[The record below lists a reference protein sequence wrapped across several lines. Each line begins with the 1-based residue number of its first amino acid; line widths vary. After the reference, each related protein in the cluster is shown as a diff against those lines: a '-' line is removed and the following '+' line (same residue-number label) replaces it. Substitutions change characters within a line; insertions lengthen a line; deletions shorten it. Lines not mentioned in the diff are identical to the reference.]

1 MLSFTV
7 EADAK
12 KKKNRSRLEAI
23 FGLYQPDIVLK
34 VQDCFTHEEMTEYGF
49 LVEVKRVWKLRRC

>member
-49 LVEVKRVWKLRRC
+49 LVEVKRV

>member
-7 EADAK
+7 EADA

-23 FGLYQPDIVLK
+23 FGLYQRDIVLK
-34 VQDCFTHEEMTEYGF
+34 VQDCFTHEEMTECGF
-49 LVEVKRVWKLRRC
+49 LVEVKRV